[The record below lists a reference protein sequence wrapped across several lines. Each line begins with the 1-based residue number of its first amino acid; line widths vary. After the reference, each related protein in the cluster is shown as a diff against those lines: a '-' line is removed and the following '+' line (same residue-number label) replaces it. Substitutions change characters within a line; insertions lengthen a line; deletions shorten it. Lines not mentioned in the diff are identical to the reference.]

1 MGVDTGGVGKIAGT
15 LGAFILLGAG
25 IVTAGTVPVAAGDG
39 CLLEDCRAGK
49 LTGGDS
55 DDAPATF
62 PVAAGDGCLLDCCQA
77 GVYSYHSSSLS
88 SHNSGILGSSL
99 PSLVDGKSSTGAG
112 NCSLSEE
119 VV

>member
-1 MGVDTGGVGKIAGT
+1 MDTGGVRKTAGT

-25 IVTAGTVPVAAGDG
+25 IVSAGKVPEAAEDG
-39 CLLEDCRAGK
+39 CSPEDCRACK
-49 LTGGDS
+49 LRGRDS

-88 SHNSGILGSSL
+88 SHNSGILGSIS
-99 PSLVDGKSSTGAG
+99 PGLVDGKSSTGAG
-112 NCSLSEE
+112 NSSLSKEDL
-119 VV
+119 